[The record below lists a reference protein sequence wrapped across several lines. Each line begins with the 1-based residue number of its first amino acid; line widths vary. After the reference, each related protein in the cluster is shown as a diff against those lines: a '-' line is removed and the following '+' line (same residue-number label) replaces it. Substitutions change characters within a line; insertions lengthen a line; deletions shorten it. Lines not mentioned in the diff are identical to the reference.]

1 MVFKNKCW
9 KIGSLMIDLEIQ
21 VNCVKMSERVIMS
34 LIVGKSKDEK
44 YLAEKRLAQV
54 IVEQGLST
62 EL

>member
-1 MVFKNKCW
+1 
-9 KIGSLMIDLEIQ
+9 MIDLEIQ